1 MAFTFIIVK
10 EVRFFLNESQI
21 VLQPCFKSQPAYRCG
36 WLGFFSLARVILAM
50 QVKHPTS
57 AFALT
62 QR

>member
-36 WLGFFSLARVILAM
+36 WLGFFLIDESYSGNAGQA
-50 QVKHPTS
+50 S
-57 AFALT
+57 D
-62 QR
+62 